1 MKTHNSSKKFKRSIL
16 CTSIALGML
25 GTPYYASAQDTTVE
39 EVIVT
44 GSFIR
49 RSEGIIAASPITSLT
64 ADDITDQ
71 GTLNMAQ
78 IVQNMT
84 FNNGSGVTNSIQ
96 ASGASS
102 NGAAFNLRG
111 LGTRATLQLIDGK
124 RTTNSN
130 VQWLMPSIAIQQLD
144 IVTDG
149 AAALYGTDA
158 VAGVVNVL
166 PYKSYDGLKIEHF
179 NEQDSRG
186 DFRDQTTSFLW
197 GKELGRDVNF
207 VVAGSFRHNGTLE
220 WTDRP
225 KLALAGLTDNSGANP
240 TNWNVPQ
247 RDEMGAF
254 IGKRDEMGTFT
265 GKTASTPD
273 PICGT
278 DPVTSPLVQGGNKFG
293 TLALGRCWFPF
304 ADTRDFVEQKTQ
316 ASIYSN
322 INWEVNEDLA
332 LSGQILWGRWQGHG
346 RQNQGNPGTR
356 FADLSTVRGEIPG
369 NPFRAVSGAV
379 PASTDGSRAAV
390 ASRPLF
396 AEPKRDDKMMIIR
409 DPFGNQQPM
418 RNATGAVVL
427 AANQFASLAN
437 DPAGGVPFNEDVP
450 FSSVYLPF
458 GLANTLPSAF
468 GSDDISRKEND
479 ERDMRLSFTAD
490 FTVPYLDGWEG
501 SATYAYGEHN
511 RVSAQTQHFSF
522 SAVENGLNCDVVN
535 DASACYNPFG
545 ATDDSPYRN
554 SQALVDEIY
563 TRDRV
568 DNKDVLETFDLVING
583 TISPGGFELP
593 GGTVGAAFGFQRRD
607 ETDKNVPT
615 LHQQQDDRLNS
626 IGAYPTKFNRNS
638 DSYFA
643 EFSFPILSNLE
654 ISASVRDEQF
664 SSGQGDVVSK
674 FGITY
679 SPADWVTLRAT
690 QGEAFI
696 VPSLNQLNAPDSCS
710 LSNVDDLFTT
720 FSGFITS
727 CRTGNPNLVSETSDS
742 FSIGMDLTPLD
753 GLDIHLTYSET
764 DFVDRIVDTTTQD
777 IVRTDFAN
785 FQAATGFVATDANPL
800 PSIAQLTAWV
810 SNPASDPRIKRD
822 PLDIKTTTRI
832 NRSET
837 NASTMLVK
845 AWDIQAGYNFTLDNI
860 GFGNWGNFRASV
872 NATYAD
878 TYTWQESILT
888 PVREAKGHQN
898 NSFGAV
904 PIIPEWRANASL
916 GWSLGNHSVNTTVRY
931 IDEVQFDANE
941 FSFQQYLRTEHL
953 WTHTEVIRAWTQTDM
968 FYTYR
973 DLSLF
978 EGNATLSVGARN
990 LFDREAQKT
999 GMIAGVVSQIQSP
1012 LGRMLYVRVN
1022 YEF

>member
-1 MKTHNSSKKFKRSIL
+1 MSSHIENSMFRRKIL
-16 CTSIALGML
+16 CTSIAFGLL
-25 GTPYYASAQDTTVE
+25 STPFYASAQQDSGVE
-39 EVIVT
+39 EVVVT

-102 NGAAFNLRG
+102 NSAAFNLRG
-111 LGTRATLQLIDGK
+111 LGTSATLQLIDGK
-124 RTTNSN
+124 RVTNPN
-130 VQWLMPSIAIQQLD
+130 VQWLLPAIAIQRLD

-166 PYKSYDGLKIEHF
+166 PYTSYEGLKIEHF

-186 DFRDQTTSFLW
+186 DMRDQTTSFLW
-197 GKELGRDVNF
+197 GKALGNDVDL

-240 TNWNVPQ
+240 ANWNVPQ
-247 RDEMGAF
+247 RDDTGALL
-254 IGKRDEMGTFT
+254 GS
-265 GKTASTPD
+265 TASTPD
-273 PICGT
+273 PICGS
-278 DPVTSPLVQGGNKFG
+278 DPVTDPLVQGGNKFG

-304 ADTRDFVEQKTQ
+304 ADTRDFLEQKTQ
-316 ASIYSN
+316 ASLFSN
-322 INWEVNEDLA
+322 INWEVNEDLS
-332 LSGQILWGRWQGHG
+332 LSGQLLWGRWQGHG

-356 FADLSTVRGEIPG
+356 FGDLPTVRGELPG
-369 NPFRAVSGAV
+369 NPFRAVAG
-379 PASTDGSRAAV
+379 DGRE
-390 ASRPLF
+390 LF
-396 AEPKRDDKMMIIR
+396 AQPLLDGNGMILA
-409 DPFGNQQPM
+409 DPYGNQQPM
-418 RNATGAVVL
+418 RGPDGSVML
-427 AANQFASLAN
+427 AANQFANIAN
-437 DPAGGVPFNEDVP
+437 DPTGGVPFNEDVP
-450 FSSVYLPF
+450 FSSAWLPF
-458 GLANTLPSAF
+458 GLANTNPAIF
-468 GSDDISRKEND
+468 GGPGSDQISRKEND
-479 ERDMRLSFTAD
+479 ERDMRISFGAD
-490 FTVPYLDGWEG
+490 FTVPFLDGWEG
-501 SATYAYGEHN
+501 TVDYVYGQRNVVTAE
-511 RVSAQTQHFSF
+511 TQHFSF
-522 SAVENGLNCDVVN
+522 SAVEQGLNCDQVN
-535 DASACYNPFG
+535 DAGACFNPFG
-545 ATDDSPYRN
+545 AADDSPMRTP
-554 SQALVDEIY
+554 QAVADAIY
-563 TRDRV
+563 TRDRI
-568 DNKDVLETFDLVING
+568 DDKDTLQTLDLVING
-583 TISPGGFELP
+583 AISPGGFALP
-593 GGTVGAAFGFQRRD
+593 GGTIGAAFGYQRRD
-607 ETDKNVPT
+607 LTDENVPT
-615 LHQQQDDRLNS
+615 FHQQRDDRLNS
-626 IGAYPTKFNRNS
+626 IAAFPTKFSRTS

-643 EFSFPILSNLE
+643 EFSFPVLSNVE

-696 VPSLNQLNAPDSCS
+696 VPTLNQLNAPDSCA

-742 FSIGMDLTPLD
+742 ISVGIDLTPMD

-777 IVRTDFAN
+777 IVRADFAK
-785 FQAATGFVATDANPL
+785 FQLATGFAATDANPF
-800 PSIAQLTAWV
+800 PSIQQLTDWV
-810 SNPASDPRIKRD
+810 NNPLSDPRIQRD
-822 PLDIKTTTRI
+822 PNDIETTTRI

-837 NASTMLVK
+837 NASTMLVQ
-845 AWDIQAGYNFTLDNI
+845 AWDIQANYRFDLDA
-860 GFGNWGNFRASV
+860 FGLGSWGEFRTGL
-872 NATYAD
+872 NATYVD

-904 PIIPEWRANASL
+904 PVIPEWRANLSL
-916 GWSLGNHSVNTTVRY
+916 GWSLGNHSVSTTVRY
-931 IDEVQFDANE
+931 VDEVQFDANE
-941 FSFQQYLRTEHL
+941 FGFQRFLRPENL
-953 WTHTEVIRAWTQTDM
+953 WTTTDVVRAWTQTDM
-968 FYTYR
+968 FYAYN
-973 DLSLF
+973 DL
-978 EGNATLSVGARN
+978 EVYGGNATLSLGARN

-999 GMIAGVVSQIQSP
+999 GMIAGAISQIQNP
-1012 LGRMLYVRVN
+1012 FGRMIYARVN

>member
-1 MKTHNSSKKFKRSIL
+1 MNSHYQNKNFRRKAL
-16 CTSIALGML
+16 YTSIALGL
-25 GTPYYASAQDTTVE
+25 LSTPFYASAQQDSSVE
-39 EVIVT
+39 EVVVT

-102 NGAAFNLRG
+102 NSAAFNLRG

-130 VQWLMPSIAIQQLD
+130 VQWLMPSIAIQRLD

-166 PYKSYDGLKIEHF
+166 PYKSYEGLKIEHF
-179 NEQDSRG
+179 NEEDSRG

-197 GKELGRDVNF
+197 GKALGEDVDL

-220 WTDRP
+220 WTDRR
-225 KLALAGLTDNSGANP
+225 KLALAGLTDNNGANP

-247 RDEMGAF
+247 RDDSGALL
-254 IGKRDEMGTFT
+254 GTT
-265 GKTASTPD
+265 QKTAD

-278 DPVTSPLVQGGNKFG
+278 DPVTDPLVQGGNKFG
-293 TLALGRCWFPF
+293 TLAFGSCWFPF

-316 ASIYSN
+316 ESLYSN
-322 INWEVNEDLA
+322 ISWEVNEDLA
-332 LSGQILWGRWQGHG
+332 LSGQLLWGRWQGHG

-356 FADLSTVRGEIPG
+356 FADLSNVPGEIPG
-369 NPFRAVSGAV
+369 NPFRAISG
-379 PASTDGSRAAV
+379 DGRE
-390 ASRPLF
+390 LF
-396 AEPKRDDKMMIIR
+396 AQPRLDGNGAILS
-409 DPFGNQQPM
+409 DPFGNQQPL
-418 RNATGAVVL
+418 RNGAGAVVL
-427 AANQFASLAN
+427 ASNQFADLAN
-437 DPAGGVPFNEDVP
+437 DPNGGVPFNEDVP
-450 FSSVYLPF
+450 FSGQYLPF
-458 GLANTLPSAF
+458 GLANTLPQAY

-490 FTVPYLDGWEG
+490 FTVPFIDGWEG
-501 SATYAYGEHN
+501 TSTYSYGEHN
-511 RVSAQTQHFSF
+511 VVSAQTQHFSF
-522 SAVENGLNCDVVN
+522 SAVDNGLNCDVVN
-535 DASACYNPFG
+535 DASACFNPFG
-545 ATDDSPYRN
+545 AADGSPYRN
-554 SQALVDEIY
+554 SQAIADAIY

-568 DNKDVLETFDLVING
+568 DNKDTLQTFDVVING

-593 GGTVGAAFGFQRRD
+593 GGTIGAAFGYQRRD
-607 ETDKNVPT
+607 ETDENVPT
-615 LHQQQDDRLNS
+615 MHQQQNDRLNS
-626 IGAYPTKFNRNS
+626 IAAFPTKFSRDS
-638 DSYFA
+638 DSFFA
-643 EFSFPILSNLE
+643 EFSFPILANLE
-654 ISASVRDEQF
+654 LSASVRDEQF

-674 FGITY
+674 FGVTY

-696 VPSLNQLNAPDSCS
+696 VPTLNQLNAPEGCG
-710 LSNVDDLFTT
+710 LSNVDDLFTS

-727 CRTGNPNLVSETSDS
+727 CKSGNGNLTSETADS
-742 FSIGMDLTPLD
+742 LSVGVDLTPID

-764 DFVDRIVDTTTQD
+764 DFTDRIVDTTTQD
-777 IVRTDFAN
+777 IIRADFAN
-785 FQAATGFVATDANPL
+785 FQTATGFAPTDANPL
-800 PSIAQLTAWV
+800 PSVAQLEAWV
-810 SNPASDPRIKRD
+810 ANPAHDSRIHRD
-822 PLDIKTTTRI
+822 PLDITSPTRI
-832 NRSET
+832 DRSDT
-837 NASTMLVK
+837 NASSMLVQ
-845 AWDIQAGYNFTLDNI
+845 AWDLQTSYSFDLDAI
-860 GFGNWGNFRASV
+860 GFGSWGDFRASL
-872 NATYAD
+872 NATYTD
-878 TYTWQESILT
+878 TYAWQEG
-888 PVREAKGHQN
+888 PDKPEREAKGHQN

-904 PIIPEWRANASL
+904 PIIPEWRANFSL
-916 GWSLGNHSVNTTVRY
+916 GWSLGNHSVSTTVRY

-941 FSFQQYLRTEHL
+941 FSFQQYLRPENL
-953 WTHTEVIRAWTQTDM
+953 WRHTDVIRAWTQTDM
-968 FYTYR
+968 FYTYS
-973 DLSLF
+973 DLDVYG
-978 EGNATLSVGARN
+978 GNATLSLGARN

-1012 LGRMLYVRVN
+1012 LGRMIYARVN

>member
-1 MKTHNSSKKFKRSIL
+1 MRSHYQNKNFRRKAL
-16 CTSIALGML
+16 YTSIALGL
-25 GTPYYASAQDTTVE
+25 LSTPFYASAQQNEATVE
-39 EVIVT
+39 EVVVT
-44 GSFIR
+44 GSYIR

-130 VQWLMPSIAIQQLD
+130 VQWLMPSIAIQRLD

-179 NEQDSRG
+179 NEADSRG

-197 GKELGRDVNF
+197 GKSLGDDVDI

-220 WTDRP
+220 WADRP
-225 KLALAGLTDNSGANP
+225 KLLLAGLTDNNGANP

-247 RDEMGAF
+247 RDNNGALL
-254 IGKRDEMGTFT
+254 GTT
-265 GKTASTPD
+265 AKTAD
-273 PICGT
+273 PLCGT
-278 DPVTSPLVQGGNKFG
+278 DPITDPTVQGGNKFG
-293 TLALGRCWFPF
+293 TLAFGSCWFPF
-304 ADTRDFVEQKTQ
+304 GDTRDFVEQKTQ

-322 INWEVNEDLA
+322 ISWEVNEDLA
-332 LSGQILWGRWQGHG
+332 LSGQVLWGRWQGHG

-356 FADLSTVRGEIPG
+356 FADLSDVRGEIPG
-369 NPFRAVSGAV
+369 NPFRAVSG
-379 PASTDGSRAAV
+379 DGRE
-390 ASRPLF
+390 LF
-396 AEPKRDDKMMIIR
+396 AQPLLDSAGMILS
-409 DPFGNQQPM
+409 DPFGNQQPL
-418 RNATGAVVL
+418 RNGAGAVVL
-427 AANQFASLAN
+427 ANNQFANLAF
-437 DPAGGVPFNEDVP
+437 DPNGGVPFNEDVP
-450 FSSVYLPF
+450 FSSQYLPF
-458 GLANTLPSAF
+458 GLANTLPAAF
-468 GSDDISRKEND
+468 DSDDISRKEND

-490 FTVPYLDGWEG
+490 FTVPFIDGWEG
-501 SATYAYGEHN
+501 TSTYSYGEHN
-511 RVSAQTQHFSF
+511 VVSAQTQHFSF
-522 SAVENGLNCDVVN
+522 SALEQGLNCDVVN
-535 DASACYNPFG
+535 DATACYNPF
-545 ATDDSPYRN
+545 AAPDVSPYRN
-554 SQALVDEIY
+554 SQAIADAIY

-568 DNKDVLETFDLVING
+568 ANKDILETFDVVING
-583 TISPGGFELP
+583 TITPGGFELP
-593 GGTVGAAFGFQRRD
+593 GGPIGAAVGYQRRD

-615 LHQQQDDRLNS
+615 THQQQNDRLNS
-626 IGAYPTKFNRNS
+626 IAALPTKFGRTS
-638 DSYFA
+638 DSFFA
-643 EFSFPILSNLE
+643 EFSFPLLANLE

-664 SSGQGDVVSK
+664 STGQGDVVSK

-696 VPSLNQLNAPDSCS
+696 VPTLNQLNAPDNCS
-710 LSNVDDLFTT
+710 LSNVDDLFTS

-727 CRTGNPNLVSETSDS
+727 CRTGNPNLVSETAESL
-742 FSIGMDLTPLD
+742 SIGMDLTPID

-764 DFVDRIVDTTTQD
+764 DFTDRIVDTTTQD
-777 IVRTDFAN
+777 IVRADFAN
-785 FQAATGFVATDANPL
+785 FQAASGFVATDANPY
-800 PSIAQLTAWV
+800 PTVEALTAWTQ
-810 SNPASDPRIKRD
+810 NPASDPRIERD
-822 PLDIKTTTRI
+822 PLDITTTTRI

-837 NASTMLVK
+837 NASIMLVK
-845 AWDIQAGYNFTLDNI
+845 AFDIQANYNFDLDSI
-860 GFGNWGNFRASV
+860 GFGSWGDFRASL
-872 NATYAD
+872 NATYTD
-878 TYTWQESILT
+878 TYSWQESPLK
-888 PVREAKGHQN
+888 PLLEAKGHQN

-904 PIIPEWRANASL
+904 PIIPEWRANIGL
-916 GWSLGNHSVNTTVRY
+916 GWSRGNHSISTTVRY
-931 IDEVQFDANE
+931 IDEVLFDANE
-941 FSFQQYLRTEHL
+941 FSFQQYLRPENL
-953 WTHTEVIRAWTQTDM
+953 WTTTEVIRAWTQTDM
-968 FYTYR
+968 FYTYS
-973 DLSLF
+973 DL
-978 EGNATLSVGARN
+978 EVYGGNATLSLGARN

-1012 LGRMLYVRVN
+1012 LGRMVYARVN

>member
-1 MKTHNSSKKFKRSIL
+1 MISHKKTKFKRSTL
-16 CTSIALGML
+16 YTGIALSL
-25 GTPYYASAQDTTVE
+25 LSTPFYASAQDATVE
-39 EVIVT
+39 EVLVT
-44 GSFIR
+44 GSYIR

-102 NGAAFNLRG
+102 NSAAFNLRG
-111 LGTRATLQLIDGK
+111 LGERATLQLIDGK
-124 RTTNSN
+124 RVTNTN
-130 VQWLMPSIAIQQLD
+130 VQWLLPAIAIQQLD

-166 PYKSYDGLKIEHF
+166 PFKTYEGLKLEHF
-179 NEQDSRG
+179 NEHDSRG

-197 GKELGRDVNF
+197 GKALGADVDL

-220 WTDRP
+220 WTDRR

-247 RDEMGAF
+247 RDENGAL
-254 IGKRDEMGTFT
+254 T
-265 GKTASTPD
+265 GATASTPD

-278 DPVTSPLVQGGNKFG
+278 DPVTDPLVQGGNKFG

-316 ASIYSN
+316 SSLYSN

-332 LSGQILWGRWQGHG
+332 LSGQVLWGRWMGHG

-356 FADLSTVRGEIPG
+356 FADLPTVRGELPG
-369 NPFRAVSGAV
+369 NPFRAVAG
-379 PASTDGSRAAV
+379 DGRE
-390 ASRPLF
+390 LF
-396 AEPKRDDKMMIIR
+396 AQPRLDANGMIIS
-409 DPFGNQQPM
+409 DPYGNQQPL
-418 RNATGAVVL
+418 RDANGAVVL
-427 AANQFASLAN
+427 ASNQFANIAN
-437 DPAGGVPFNEDVP
+437 DPNGGVPFNEDVP
-450 FSSVYLPF
+450 FSSSWLPF
-458 GLANTLPSAF
+458 GLANTNPQIF
-468 GSDDISRKEND
+468 GGPGSDQISRKEND
-479 ERDMRLSFTAD
+479 ERDFRISFTAD
-490 FTVPYLDGWEG
+490 FTVPFLDGWEG
-501 SATYAYGEHN
+501 TSTYLYGMHN
-511 RVSAQTQHFSF
+511 EVSANTQAFSF
-522 SAVENGLNCDVVN
+522 SAVEQGLNCDQVN
-535 DASACYNPFG
+535 DADACFNPFG
-545 ATDDSPYRN
+545 AADDSPMRTP
-554 SQALVDEIY
+554 QAVADAIY

-568 DNKDVLETFDLVING
+568 DHKDVLQTFDLVING

-593 GGTVGAAFGFQRRD
+593 GGTIGAAFGYQRRD
-607 ETDKNVPT
+607 ETDENVPT
-615 LHQQQDDRLNS
+615 FHEQRDDRLNS
-626 IGAYPTKFNRNS
+626 IGAYPTKFSRTS

-643 EFSFPILSNLE
+643 EFSFPLLANLE
-654 ISASVRDEQF
+654 LSASVRDEQF
-664 SSGQGDVVSK
+664 SSGQGKVVSK

-679 SPADWVTLRAT
+679 APADWVTLRAT

-696 VPSLNQLNAPDSCS
+696 VPTLNQLNAPDSCG
-710 LSNVDDLFTT
+710 LSNVDDLFTA

-727 CRTGNPNLVSETSDS
+727 CRTGNPDLFSETSDS
-742 FSIGMDLTPLD
+742 LSVGIDLMPLD

-764 DFVDRIVDTTTQD
+764 DFKDRIVDTTTQD
-777 IVRTDFAN
+777 IVRADFAR
-785 FQAATGFVATDANPL
+785 FQAATGFAPTDANPF
-800 PSIAQLTAWV
+800 PSIQQLTDWV
-810 SNPASDPRIKRD
+810 ANPLSDKRIQRD
-822 PLDIKTTTRI
+822 PLDIETTTRI

-845 AWDIQAGYNFTLDNI
+845 AWDIQANYNFDLDA
-860 GFGNWGNFRASV
+860 FGLRSWGDFRASL
-872 NATYAD
+872 NGTYTD
-878 TYTWQESILT
+878 TYTWQESLLT
-888 PVREAKGHQN
+888 PVREAKGQQN

-916 GWSLGNHSVNTTVRY
+916 GWSLGNHSVNATVRY
-931 IDEVQFDANE
+931 IDEVIFDANE
-941 FSFQQYLRTEHL
+941 FSFQQFLRAEHL

-968 FYTYR
+968 FYTYS
-973 DLSLF
+973 DLELFGGSATMSL
-978 EGNATLSVGARN
+978 GARN

-1012 LGRMLYVRVN
+1012 LGRMIYVRAN

>member
-1 MKTHNSSKKFKRSIL
+1 MKSHRNHKYKRNTL
-16 CTSIALGML
+16 YTGIALSL
-25 GTPYYASAQDTTVE
+25 LSTPFYASAQDATVE
-39 EVIVT
+39 EVLVT
-44 GSFIR
+44 GSYIR

-102 NGAAFNLRG
+102 NSAAFNLRG
-111 LGTRATLQLIDGK
+111 LGERATLQLIDGK
-124 RTTNSN
+124 RVTNPN

-166 PYKSYDGLKIEHF
+166 PYKSYEGFEIEHF

-197 GKELGRDVNF
+197 GKALGADVEL

-240 TNWNVPQ
+240 ANWNVPQ
-247 RDEMGAF
+247 RDDNGNL
-254 IGKRDEMGTFT
+254 T
-265 GKTASTPD
+265 GDTASTPD

-278 DPVTSPLVQGGNKFG
+278 DPVTDPLVQGGNKFG

-316 ASIYSN
+316 ASLYSN
-322 INWEVNEDLA
+322 ISWDVNEDLA
-332 LSGQILWGRWQGHG
+332 LSGQVLWGRWMGHG

-356 FADLSTVRGEIPG
+356 FADLPTVRGELPG
-369 NPFRAVSGAV
+369 NPFRAVAG
-379 PASTDGSRAAV
+379 DGRE
-390 ASRPLF
+390 LF
-396 AEPKRDDKMMIIR
+396 AQPRLDGNGMIIS
-409 DPFGNQQPM
+409 DPYGNQQPL
-418 RNATGAVVL
+418 RDANGAVVL
-427 AANQFASLAN
+427 ASNQFANIAN
-437 DPAGGVPFNEDVP
+437 DPNGGVPFNEDVP
-450 FSSVYLPF
+450 FSSSWLPF
-458 GLANTLPSAF
+458 GLANTNPQIF
-468 GSDDISRKEND
+468 GGPGSDQISRKEND
-479 ERDMRLSFTAD
+479 ERDMRISFTAD
-490 FTVPYLDGWEG
+490 FTVPFLDGWEG
-501 SATYAYGEHN
+501 TSTYLYGMRN
-511 RVSAQTQHFSF
+511 VVSANTQAFSF
-522 SAVENGLNCDVVN
+522 SAVEQGLNCDQVN
-535 DASACYNPFG
+535 DAGACFNPFG
-545 ATDDSPYRN
+545 AADDSPMRTP
-554 SQALVDEIY
+554 QAVADAIY

-568 DNKDVLETFDLVING
+568 DHKDVLQTFDLVING

-593 GGTVGAAFGFQRRD
+593 GGTIGAAFGYQRRD
-607 ETDKNVPT
+607 ETDENVPT
-615 LHQQQDDRLNS
+615 FHEQRDDRLNS
-626 IGAYPTKFNRNS
+626 IGAYPTKFSRTS

-643 EFSFPILSNLE
+643 EFSFPLLSNLE
-654 ISASVRDEQF
+654 LSASVRDEQF
-664 SSGQGDVVSK
+664 STGQGKVVSK

-679 SPADWVTLRAT
+679 APADWVTLRAT

-696 VPSLNQLNAPDSCS
+696 VPTLNQLNAPDSCG
-710 LSNVDDLFTT
+710 LSNVDDLFTS

-727 CRTGNPNLVSETSDS
+727 CRTGNPDLFSETSDS
-742 FSIGMDLTPLD
+742 LSVGIDLMPLD

-764 DFVDRIVDTTTQD
+764 DFKDRIVDTTTQD
-777 IVRTDFAN
+777 IVRADFAN
-785 FQAATGFVATDANPL
+785 FQAATGFTPTDAMPFPSIQQLTDWVANPL
-800 PSIAQLTAWV
+800 
-810 SNPASDPRIKRD
+810 SDNRIQRD
-822 PLDIKTTTRI
+822 PLDIETTTRI

-845 AWDIQAGYNFTLDNI
+845 AWDIQANYNFDLDA
-860 GFGNWGNFRASV
+860 FGLGSWGDFRASL
-872 NATYAD
+872 NGTYTD

-888 PVREAKGHQN
+888 PVREAKGQQN

-904 PIIPEWRANASL
+904 PIIPEWRANANL
-916 GWSLGNHSVNTTVRY
+916 GWTLGNHSVSATVRY
-931 IDEVQFDANE
+931 IDEVIFDANE
-941 FSFQQYLRTEHL
+941 FSFQQFLRTEHL
-953 WTHTEVIRAWTQTDM
+953 WTSTDVIRAWTQTDM
-968 FYTYR
+968 FYTYS
-973 DLSLF
+973 DLELF
-978 EGNATLSVGARN
+978 GGNATMSLGARN

-1012 LGRMLYVRVN
+1012 LGRVLYARVN

>member
-1 MKTHNSSKKFKRSIL
+1 MTTHNKKYQFKRNTL
-16 CTSIALGML
+16 YTSIALSL
-25 GTPYYASAQDTTVE
+25 LSTPFYASAQDATVE

-44 GSFIR
+44 GSYIR

-102 NGAAFNLRG
+102 NSAAFNLRG

-124 RTTNSN
+124 RTTNPN
-130 VQWLMPSIAIQQLD
+130 VQWLMPAIAIQQLD

-166 PYKSYDGLKIEHF
+166 PYKTYEGLKIEHF

-197 GKELGRDVNF
+197 GKALGADVDL

-240 TNWNVPQ
+240 ANWNVPQ
-247 RDEMGAF
+247 RDDNG
-254 IGKRDEMGTFT
+254 DFT
-265 GKTASTPD
+265 GSTRSTPD

-278 DPVTSPLVQGGNKFG
+278 DPVTDPLVQGGNKFG

-316 ASIYSN
+316 ASLYSN
-322 INWEVNEDLA
+322 ISWEVDEDLT
-332 LSGQILWGRWQGHG
+332 LSGQVLWGRWQGHG

-356 FADLSTVRGEIPG
+356 FADLPTVRGELPG
-369 NPFRAVSGAV
+369 NPFRAMSG
-379 PASTDGSRAAV
+379 DGRN
-390 ASRPLF
+390 LF
-396 AEPKRDDKMMIIR
+396 AQPRLNESGMIIT
-409 DPFGNQQPM
+409 DPYGNQQPL
-418 RNATGAVVL
+418 RDASGAVVL
-427 AANQFASLAN
+427 ASNRFADIST
-437 DPAGGVPFNEDVP
+437 DPNGGVPFNEDVP
-450 FSSVYLPF
+450 FSSAWLPF
-458 GLANTLPSAF
+458 GLANTNPAIF
-468 GSDDISRKEND
+468 GGPGSDQISRKEND
-479 ERDMRLSFTAD
+479 ERDLRLAFTAD
-490 FTVPYLDGWEG
+490 FTVPVLEGWEG
-501 SATYAYGEHN
+501 TATYMYGEHH
-511 RVSAQTQHFSF
+511 VASAQTQHFSF
-522 SAVENGLNCDVVN
+522 SAVEQGLNCDQVN
-535 DASACYNPFG
+535 DAGACFNPFG
-545 ATDDSPYRN
+545 AADDSPMRTP
-554 SQALVDEIY
+554 QAVADAIY

-568 DNKDVLETFDLVING
+568 DNKDILQTFDLVING

-593 GGTVGAAFGFQRRD
+593 GGTIGAAFGYQRRD
-607 ETDKNVPT
+607 ETDENVPT
-615 LHQQQDDRLNS
+615 FHQQRDDRLNS
-626 IGAYPTKFNRNS
+626 IGAFPTKFSRTS

-643 EFSFPILSNLE
+643 EFSFPILANLE
-654 ISASVRDEQF
+654 LSASVRDEQF
-664 SSGQGDVVSK
+664 STGQGDVVSK

-679 SPADWVTLRAT
+679 APAEWVTLRAT

-696 VPSLNQLNAPDSCS
+696 VPTLNQLNAPDSCG

-727 CRTGNPNLVSETSDS
+727 CRTGNPNLISETSDS
-742 FSIGMDLTPLD
+742 LSVGIDLMPLD

-764 DFVDRIVDTTTQD
+764 DFTDRIVDTTTQD
-777 IVRTDFAN
+777 IVRADFAN
-785 FQAATGFVATDANPL
+785 FQAATGFTPTDANPF
-800 PSIAQLTAWV
+800 PSIQQLTDWV
-810 SNPASDPRIKRD
+810 ANPASDPRIQRD
-822 PLDIKTTTRI
+822 PLDIETTTRI

-845 AWDIQAGYNFTLDNI
+845 AWDIQANYNFDLDAI
-860 GFGNWGNFRASV
+860 GFGSWGDFRASL
-872 NATYAD
+872 NATYTD
-878 TYTWQESILT
+878 TYTWQESQLT

-904 PIIPEWRANASL
+904 PVIPEWRANASL
-916 GWSLGNHSVNTTVRY
+916 GWRLGNHNVNTTVRY
-931 IDEVQFDANE
+931 IDEVMFDANE
-941 FSFQQYLRTEHL
+941 FSFQRFLRPENL
-953 WTHTEVIRAWTQTDM
+953 WRHTEVIRAWTQTDM
-968 FYTYR
+968 FYTYS
-973 DLSLF
+973 DLELFGGSATMSL
-978 EGNATLSVGARN
+978 GARN

-1012 LGRMLYVRVN
+1012 LGRMLYARVN

>member
-1 MKTHNSSKKFKRSIL
+1 MKSHRENKKFTRTVL
-16 CTSIALGML
+16 YTSIALSMMS
-25 GTPYYASAQDTTVE
+25 TPFTVLAQQDQVDVE
-39 EVIVT
+39 EVLVT

-49 RSEGIIAASPITSLT
+49 RSEGIIAASPITQLS
-64 ADDITDQ
+64 AEDITNQ

-102 NGAAFNLRG
+102 NSAAFNLRG

-124 RTTNSN
+124 RTTNPN
-130 VQWLMPSIAIQQLD
+130 VQWLLPSIAIQRMD

-158 VAGVVNVL
+158 VAGVVNIL
-166 PYKSYDGLKIEHF
+166 PYKSYEGLKIEHF
-179 NEQDSRG
+179 NEEDSRG

-197 GKELGRDVNF
+197 GKALGNDVDL

-220 WTDRP
+220 WTDRR

-247 RDEMGAF
+247 RDDNGALL
-254 IGKRDEMGTFT
+254 GTT
-265 GKTASTPD
+265 VRTPD

-278 DPVTSPLVQGGNKFG
+278 DPITNPLVQGGNKFG

-304 ADTRDFVEQKTQ
+304 ADTRDFVEEKTQ
-316 ASIYSN
+316 ESLYSN
-322 INWEVNEDLA
+322 ITWEVNEDLT
-332 LSGQILWGRWQGHG
+332 LSGQALWGRWQGHG

-356 FADLSTVRGEIPG
+356 FGDLSTVRGEIPG
-369 NPFRAVSGAV
+369 NPFRAVAG
-379 PASTDGSRAAV
+379 DGRE
-390 ASRPLF
+390 LF
-396 AEPKRDDKMMIIR
+396 AQPRLDGNGMILA
-409 DPFGNQQPM
+409 DPFGNQQPL
-418 RNATGAVVL
+418 RDANGAVVL
-427 AANQFASLAN
+427 ATNQFASLAT
-437 DPAGGVPFNEDVP
+437 DPNGGVPFNEDVP
-450 FSSVYLPF
+450 FSSSYLPF
-458 GLANTLPSAF
+458 GLANTLPQAF

-479 ERDMRLSFTAD
+479 QRDFRVAFTAD
-490 FTVPYLDGWEG
+490 FTVPFLDGWEG
-501 SATYAYGEHN
+501 TSTYMYGLHN
-511 RVSAQTQHFSF
+511 VVSAQTQHFSF
-522 SAVENGLNCDVVN
+522 SAVEQGLNCDVVN
-535 DASACYNPFG
+535 DAAACFNPFG
-545 ATDDSPYRN
+545 AADDSPFRN
-554 SQALVDEIY
+554 SQAIADAIY

-568 DNKDVLETFDLVING
+568 DNEDVLQTFDLVLNG

-593 GGTVGAAFGFQRRD
+593 GGPIGAAFGYQRRD
-607 ETDKNVPT
+607 ETDENVPT
-615 LHQQQDDRLNS
+615 LHQQRDDRLNS
-626 IGAYPTKFNRNS
+626 IGAQPTKFSRDS

-643 EFSFPILSNLE
+643 EFSFPLLSNLE
-654 ISASVRDEQF
+654 FSASIRDEQF
-664 SSGQGDVVSK
+664 SSGQGDVVQK

-679 SPADWVTLRAT
+679 TPADWITLRAT
-690 QGEAFI
+690 DGEAFI
-696 VPSLNQLNAPDSCS
+696 VPTLNQLNAPDSCG
-710 LSNVDDLFTT
+710 LSNVDDLFTS

-727 CRTGNPNLVSETSDS
+727 CRTGNPGLASETSDS
-742 FSIGMDLTPLD
+742 LSFGVDLTPLD

-777 IVRTDFAN
+777 IVRADFAN
-785 FQAATGFVATDANPL
+785 FQLATGFVATDAVPF

-810 SNPASDPRIKRD
+810 ADPRSDPRIQRD
-822 PLDIKTTTRI
+822 PLDIETTTRI

-837 NASTMLVK
+837 NASTMEVK
-845 AWDIQAGYNFTLDNI
+845 AWDLQANYSFTLDNI
-860 GFGNWGNFRASV
+860 GLGNWGNFRASV
-872 NATYAD
+872 NATFTDSYK
-878 TYTWQESILT
+878 WQESILT
-888 PVREAKGHQN
+888 PVREAKGNQN

-904 PIIPEWRANASL
+904 PVIPEWRANASL
-916 GWSLGNHSVNTTVRY
+916 RWSLGNHSVNTTVRY
-931 IDEVQFDANE
+931 IDEVNFDANE
-941 FSFQQYLRTEHL
+941 FSFQRFLRPENL
-953 WTHTEVIRAWTQTDM
+953 WRHTDVIRAWTQTDM

-978 EGNATLSVGARN
+978 DGSATLSLGARN

-1012 LGRMLYVRVN
+1012 LGRMIYARVN

>member
-1 MKTHNSSKKFKRSIL
+1 MKSHRNHKYKRNTL
-16 CTSIALGML
+16 YTGIALSL
-25 GTPYYASAQDTTVE
+25 LSTPFYASAQDATVE
-39 EVIVT
+39 EVLVT
-44 GSFIR
+44 GSYIR

-102 NGAAFNLRG
+102 NSAAFNLRG
-111 LGTRATLQLIDGK
+111 LGERATLQLIDGK
-124 RTTNSN
+124 RVTNPN

-166 PYKSYDGLKIEHF
+166 PYKSYEGFEIEHF

-197 GKELGRDVNF
+197 GKALGADVEL

-240 TNWNVPQ
+240 ANWNVPQ
-247 RDEMGAF
+247 RDDNGNLTGA
-254 IGKRDEMGTFT
+254 
-265 GKTASTPD
+265 TASTPD

-278 DPVTSPLVQGGNKFG
+278 DPVTDPLVQGGNKFG

-316 ASIYSN
+316 SSLYSN
-322 INWEVNEDLA
+322 ISWDVNEDLA
-332 LSGQILWGRWQGHG
+332 LSGQLLWGRWMGHG

-356 FADLSTVRGEIPG
+356 FADLPTVRGELPG
-369 NPFRAVSGAV
+369 NPFRAVAG
-379 PASTDGSRAAV
+379 DGRE
-390 ASRPLF
+390 LF
-396 AEPKRDDKMMIIR
+396 AQPLLDANGMIIS
-409 DPFGNQQPM
+409 DPYGNQQPL
-418 RNATGAVVL
+418 RDANGAVVL
-427 AANQFASLAN
+427 ASNQFANIAN
-437 DPAGGVPFNEDVP
+437 DPNGGVPFNEDVP
-450 FSSVYLPF
+450 FSSAWLPF
-458 GLANTLPSAF
+458 GLANTNPAIF
-468 GSDDISRKEND
+468 GGPGSDQISRKEND
-479 ERDMRLSFTAD
+479 ERDLRLSFTAD
-490 FTVPYLDGWEG
+490 FTVPVLEGWEG
-501 SATYAYGEHN
+501 TATYMYGIHN
-511 RVSAQTQHFSF
+511 VVSAQTQHFSF
-522 SAVENGLNCDVVN
+522 SAVEQGLNCDQVN
-535 DASACYNPFG
+535 DAGACFNPFG
-545 ATDDSPYRN
+545 AADDSPMRTP
-554 SQALVDEIY
+554 QAVADAIY

-568 DNKDVLETFDLVING
+568 DDKDVLQTFDLIING

-593 GGTVGAAFGFQRRD
+593 GGPIGAAFGYQRRD
-607 ETDKNVPT
+607 ETDENVPT
-615 LHQQQDDRLNS
+615 FHQQRDDRLNS
-626 IGAYPTKFNRNS
+626 IGAYPTKFSRTS
-638 DSYFA
+638 DSYFG
-643 EFSFPILSNLE
+643 EFSFPLLANLE
-654 ISASVRDEQF
+654 LSASVRDEQF
-664 SSGQGDVVSK
+664 STGQGKVVSK

-679 SPADWVTLRAT
+679 APADWVTLRAT

-696 VPSLNQLNAPDSCS
+696 VPTLNQLNAPDSCA
-710 LSNVDDLFTT
+710 LSNVDDLFTS

-727 CRTGNPNLVSETSDS
+727 CRTGNPNLFSETSDS
-742 FSIGMDLTPLD
+742 LSVGIDLMPLD
-753 GLDIHLTYSET
+753 GLDIHLTFSET
-764 DFVDRIVDTTTQD
+764 DFKDRIVDTTTQD
-777 IVRTDFAN
+777 IVRADFAR
-785 FQAATGFVATDANPL
+785 FQAATGFVATDANPF
-800 PSIAQLTAWV
+800 PSIQQLTDWV
-810 SNPASDPRIKRD
+810 ANPLSDKRIERD
-822 PLDIKTTTRI
+822 PLDIETTTRI

-845 AWDIQAGYNFTLDNI
+845 AWDIQANYNFDLDA
-860 GFGNWGNFRASV
+860 FGLGSWGDFRASL
-872 NATYAD
+872 NGTYTD
-878 TYTWQESILT
+878 TYTWQESLLT

-904 PIIPEWRANASL
+904 PVIPEWRANASL
-916 GWSLGNHSVNTTVRY
+916 GWRMGNHSISTTVRY

-941 FSFQQYLRTEHL
+941 FSFQQFLRAEHL
-953 WTHTEVIRAWTQTDM
+953 WTSTDVIRAWTQTDM
-968 FYTYR
+968 FYTYS
-973 DLSLF
+973 DLDLF
-978 EGNATLSVGARN
+978 GGNATMSLGARN

-1012 LGRMLYVRVN
+1012 LGRVIYARVN

>member
-1 MKTHNSSKKFKRSIL
+1 MKSHYQNKNFRRKALYTG
-16 CTSIALGML
+16 IALGL
-25 GTPYYASAQDTTVE
+25 LSTPFYASAQQDTAVE
-39 EVIVT
+39 EVVVT

-130 VQWLMPSIAIQQLD
+130 VQWLMPSIAIQRLD

-179 NEQDSRG
+179 NEADSRG

-197 GKELGRDVNF
+197 GKSLGDDVEL

-220 WTDRP
+220 WADRP
-225 KLALAGLTDNSGANP
+225 KLLLAGLTDNSGANP

-247 RDEMGAF
+247 RDNNGALL
-254 IGKRDEMGTFT
+254 GT
-265 GKTASTPD
+265 TAKTPD
-273 PICGT
+273 PLCGT
-278 DPVTSPLVQGGNKFG
+278 DPITDPTVQGGNKFG
-293 TLALGRCWFPF
+293 TLAFGSCWFPF
-304 ADTRDFVEQKTQ
+304 GDTRDFVEQKTQ

-322 INWEVNEDLA
+322 ISWEVNEDLA
-332 LSGQILWGRWQGHG
+332 LSGQLLWGRWQGHG

-369 NPFRAVSGAV
+369 NPFRAVSG
-379 PASTDGSRAAV
+379 DGRE
-390 ASRPLF
+390 LF
-396 AEPKRDDKMMIIR
+396 AQPLLDSAGMILS
-409 DPFGNQQPM
+409 DPFGNQQPL
-418 RNATGAVVL
+418 RNSAGAVVL
-427 AANQFASLAN
+427 ATNQFANLAF
-437 DPAGGVPFNEDVP
+437 DPNGGVPFNEDVP
-450 FSSVYLPF
+450 FSSQYLPF
-458 GLANTLPSAF
+458 GLANTLPAAF
-468 GSDDISRKEND
+468 DSDDISRKEND

-490 FTVPYLDGWEG
+490 FMVPFMDGWEG
-501 SATYAYGEHN
+501 TSTYSYGEHN
-511 RVSAQTQHFSF
+511 VVSAQTQHFSF
-522 SAVENGLNCDVVN
+522 SALEQGLNCDVVN
-535 DASACYNPFG
+535 DATACFNPF
-545 ATDDSPYRN
+545 AAPDVSPYRN
-554 SQALVDEIY
+554 SQAIADAIY

-568 DNKDVLETFDLVING
+568 ANKDILQTFDFVING

-593 GGTVGAAFGFQRRD
+593 GGPIGAAVGYQRRD

-615 LHQQQDDRLNS
+615 THQQQNDRLNS
-626 IGAYPTKFNRNS
+626 IAALPTKFSRTS
-638 DSYFA
+638 DSFFA
-643 EFSFPILSNLE
+643 EFSLPLLANLE

-664 SSGQGDVVSK
+664 STGQGDVVSK

-696 VPSLNQLNAPDSCS
+696 VPTLNQLNAPDSCS
-710 LSNVDDLFTT
+710 LSNVDDLFTS

-727 CRTGNPNLVSETSDS
+727 CRTGNPNLVSETAESL
-742 FSIGMDLTPLD
+742 SIGMDLTPID

-764 DFVDRIVDTTTQD
+764 DFTDRIVDTTTQD
-777 IVRTDFAN
+777 IVRADFAK
-785 FQAATGFVATDANPL
+785 FQDATGFVATDANPY
-800 PSIAQLTAWV
+800 PSVAALTAWTQ
-810 SNPASDPRIKRD
+810 NPASDKRIERD
-822 PLDIKTTTRI
+822 PLDITTTTRI

-837 NASTMLVK
+837 NASIMLVK
-845 AWDIQAGYNFTLDNI
+845 AFDIQANYNFDLDAI
-860 GFGNWGNFRASV
+860 GFGSWGEFRASL
-872 NATYAD
+872 NATYTD
-878 TYTWQESILT
+878 TYSWQESPLK
-888 PVREAKGHQN
+888 PLLEAKGHQN

-904 PIIPEWRANASL
+904 PIIPEWRANIGL
-916 GWSLGNHSVNTTVRY
+916 GWSRGNHSISTTVRY
-931 IDEVQFDANE
+931 IDEVLFDANE
-941 FSFQQYLRTEHL
+941 FSFQQYLRPENL
-953 WTHTEVIRAWTQTDM
+953 WTTTEVIRAWTQTDM
-968 FYTYR
+968 FYTYS
-973 DLSLF
+973 DL
-978 EGNATLSVGARN
+978 EVYGGNATLSLGARN

-1012 LGRMLYVRVN
+1012 LGRMVYARVN